1 MANQNNESSGV
12 GCGAFALIMGGV
24 FAAIG
29 KSWGLVLLL
38 LGVVVIGVSIW
49 LAYQD
54 KAAKEKERKRKERYA
69 QKASRLFE
77 LQEKQSGK
85 SPISITVTTDDNA
98 QYLYNIKGINYCGVT
113 DSMLGDFI
121 GTARALKSNPHDPYA
136 IGIYRGNKRV
146 GFLPGGNSELHT
158 KIMSVGGS
166 VDADGY
172 ITKSDDGGCIFY
184 YGKVNLLGI

>member
-12 GCGAFALIMGGV
+12 GCGAFALITGGV

-29 KSWGLVLLL
+29 KSWGFVLLL

-54 KAAKEKERKRKERYA
+54 KAAKEKERKRKERYD

-172 ITKSDDGGCIFY
+172 IAKSDDGGCIFY